1 MVSLKGSLSFCSYP
15 PITRTVA
22 RYRRRNAAHV
32 RLLARV
38 LALAIAMLEN
48 ASPPVSVRHDRSI
61 DQSCQSHGQRSR
73 YASRLPQSPERP
85 DQVRV
90 DDPLFHSRGDSDCEV
105 KDPENR
111 LEHRGPQERPW
122 VQGANEPQANFCGR
136 EQDADEHEGYA
147 DNPTSVATTWVSG
160 TGSEGR
166 FGEGVSIYLSVRL
179 PWPSTSKTRIP
190 AAMIVSTN
198 KNICRIQRGVKVHEL
213 QVLRGY
219 DMSGATIHDVQ
230 PWRTVAVDFCSFPG
244 FSICPVFSIMMSFV

>member
-1 MVSLKGSLSFCSYP
+1 
-15 PITRTVA
+15 
-22 RYRRRNAAHV
+22 
-32 RLLARV
+32 
-38 LALAIAMLEN
+38 MLES

-147 DNPTSVATTWVSG
+147 DNPTSVGAATLAFYFENENPCSYDRVD
-160 TGSEGR
+160 EQ
-166 FGEGVSIYLSVRL
+166 E
-179 PWPSTSKTRIP
+179 
-190 AAMIVSTN
+190 
-198 KNICRIQRGVKVHEL
+198 HL
-213 QVLRGY
+213 QDPERRQG
-219 DMSGATIHDVQ
+219 
-230 PWRTVAVDFCSFPG
+230 P
-244 FSICPVFSIMMSFV
+244 